1 MSIGDAFAFI
11 QLNTPQASILSKYF
25 QRLCGFRCLGS
36 ASTAHAVTYMLGNS
50 SPFRLY
56 CSALH
61 PKRKL
66 WRDQSLRDGAN
77 HDGLTRLH
85 AWMAASSLEL
95 ESK

>member
-1 MSIGDAFAFI
+1 
-11 QLNTPQASILSKYF
+11 
-25 QRLCGFRCLGS
+25 
-36 ASTAHAVTYMLGNS
+36 MLGNS